1 MDHCNVKFGTEDS
14 TKAPLLHAK
23 FYPRQ
28 VTSRHVILSASLM
41 IYRFLFLCCFFTFH
55 LFCIHISYKIDRF
68 IIHRFIH
75 SFVNL
80 VFELSVSH

>member
-1 MDHCNVKFGTEDS
+1 MDHCNVKFGTDDS

-28 VTSRHVILSASLM
+28 VTSRHVIFICFFNLSVFVFML
-41 IYRFLFLCCFFTFH
+41 FFTFH

-80 VFELSVSH
+80 VFELSVPH